1 MPGSGLASLVVMEA
15 AFVFACIGTINQQDK
30 LLLHMQQK
38 FALEKGQFVENLVD
52 SEIVHWGP
60 EPLPIPRRTESA
72 DKSDALQTLRAVRR
86 LRQSRSVWS
95 ACAFSAASQGRL
107 RFVSREGS

>member
-38 FALEKGQFVENLVD
+38 FALEKGQFVQNIVD
-52 SEIVHWGP
+52 SEIM
-60 EPLPIPRRTESA
+60 
-72 DKSDALQTLRAVRR
+72 Q
-86 LRQSRSVWS
+86 
-95 ACAFSAASQGRL
+95 
-107 RFVSREGS
+107 